1 MNSEGDIINSEEDMI
16 SSEDD
21 VNSEGATQAKVYHS
35 DFDRNYSIIRGGEME
50 NSHNR
55 KVKHYKI
62 ESFEEVS
69 TAGKEAVR
77 DVINQEARNVEAK
90 DRFIDRKLQFPA
102 AEVVSLILIIVILR
116 FLRSLNQTGNKWLDR
131 PDIGDWLGR

>member
-1 MNSEGDIINSEEDMI
+1 MNSEDNVMSEEA
-16 SSEDD
+16 S
-21 VNSEGATQAKVYHS
+21 QAKVYHS
-35 DFDRNYSIIRGGEME
+35 DYDQNYSTIRGDEME

-55 KVKHYKI
+55 KVKHYKT

-77 DVINQEARNVEAK
+77 DVINQEGRNVEAK
-90 DRFIDRKLQFPA
+90 DRFIDMKLQFPA

>member
-1 MNSEGDIINSEEDMI
+1 MNLEEDIMNSEDIMH
-16 SSEDD
+16 SEDD
-21 VNSEGATQAKVYHS
+21 VNSEEAYQAKVIHS
-35 DFDRNYSIIRGGEME
+35 DFDRNYSTIRGEEME

-55 KVKHYKI
+55 KVKYYKT
-62 ESFEEVS
+62 ESFKEVT
-69 TAGKEAVR
+69 TAGKEAVG
-77 DVINQEARNVEAK
+77 DVINQEGRNVEAK
-90 DRFIDRKLQFPA
+90 DSFIDRKLQFPA

>member
-1 MNSEGDIINSEEDMI
+1 MNSEEDIMN
-16 SSEDD
+16 SEYD
-21 VNSEGATQAKVYHS
+21 VNSEGASEAKVYHS
-35 DFDRNYSIIRGGEME
+35 DFDRNYYTIRGDAME
-50 NSHNR
+50 NSHKR
-55 KVKHYKI
+55 KVKHYKT
-62 ESFEEVS
+62 ESFEEVT
-69 TAGKEAVR
+69 TAGNEAVR

-90 DRFIDRKLQFPA
+90 DRFIDMKLLFPA